1 MQPDR
6 REFLLGSLA
15 ASMLSTPALAA
26 LAPETMKGAPPPPL
40 KGLIRKAYA
49 DSTWGQIHYRYVA
62 PKADAKKTP
71 VVFFHPNPFS
81 GAYFNYSMEELGKD
95 RMAIAFD
102 SPGYGES
109 AKPPKPQSMEAICD
123 AFGKALDNMGY
134 GKGKKGQVDVSGFHT
149 GGYIAPEL
157 AAQRPDLVRRVVLSG
172 VPFWEGERLDSKRK
186 ELLHEEP
193 ITEDGA
199 FFALEWKRWAAGRNK
214 MLSIDRGLEL
224 AADAVIPGKDIWY
237 AYYAVCNYEAR
248 KRFPL
253 VKQPTYF
260 VIPSGEEMQITTRLA
275 VPVFPNVK
283 KVLEVPQLPHQIFDL
298 AVDAVGQIYREFL
311 DGPA

>member
-1 MQPDR
+1 MER
-6 REFLLGSLA
+6 REVLLGSLA
-15 ASMLSTPALAA
+15 ASVMANPALAA
-26 LAPETMKGAPPPPL
+26 LNAEALKGGPPPPL

-49 DSTWGQIHYRYVA
+49 DSTWGQIPYRYVA
-62 PKADAKKTP
+62 PKTDTKKTP

-81 GAYFNYSMEELGKD
+81 GAYFNYTLEELGKD

-109 AKPPKPQSMEAICD
+109 DKPPKEQTMEAICE

-172 VPFWEGERLDSKRK
+172 VPFWEGERLAAKRK
-186 ELLHEEP
+186 DLLHPEA

-199 FFALEWKRWAAGRNK
+199 FFQLEWNRWAKGRNK
-214 MLSIDRGLEL
+214 MLSIERGLEL
-224 AADAVIPGKDIWY
+224 AADAVRPGADIWW

-248 KRFPL
+248 KRFAL
-253 VKQPTYF
+253 VKQPTYLI
-260 VIPSGEEMQITTRLA
+260 IPAGEEMQITTRLSA
-275 VPVFPNVK
+275 TALPNVK
-283 KVLEVPQLPHQIFDL
+283 KVLEVPQLPHQIYDL
-298 AVDAVGQIYREFL
+298 AVDAVGQMYRDVL